1 VFVWISLALVIALF
15 MNNKVAIKKT
25 AFAGI
30 ILCLIVVISSF
41 YLAYESNIYLKET
54 NEGVVLAPSV
64 YVKSSPDKES
74 LDAFILHEGT
84 KFTILDNLS
93 NWTKIKIANGNIGW
107 VEENVF
113 QKI

>member
-1 VFVWISLALVIALF
+1 
-15 MNNKVAIKKT
+15 
-25 AFAGI
+25 
-30 ILCLIVVISSF
+30 
-41 YLAYESNIYLKET
+41 
-54 NEGVVLAPSV
+54 VLAPSV